1 MLLSLCTLL
10 LAPTRLLLALRR
22 LVARLGVAVAVVA
35 AGVAYGLWGLG
46 VLLRRGPRGTFWWR
60 GEGPAPPPAW
70 PMALSGSTDTCA
82 SRTRGCG
89 LHYVTRGP
97 TTAPL
102 MLLLHGFPQ
111 NWFCWRHLL
120 QEFGTRYRVV
130 ALDLRGYGA
139 SEKPPGR
146 DSYRLEVLLEDVR
159 QVIEILGTPK
169 GQSAGD
175 GGHRCH
181 RRWRPPSA
189 SWWDTTG
196 VDSWP
201 GSWPPATQ
209 PMVEK
214 LVIMDAPSRAV
225 MADFATCHPSQLLRS
240 SYIFLF
246 QLPWLPE
253 LLLSLADFE
262 LVKTILT
269 GPWTGIQNPT
279 RQLTEQEVDAYLYS
293 LSQPGGLTPTLQ
305 YYRNL
310 FRDTPIPREPP
321 HVPHPPAVGHP
332 RRLPGRPPG
341 PPPAPPPAPHRPPP
355 PPARRQPLAARGPAP
370 PPRPPH
376 GRLPRWGRPAP
387 VGAPMGAPHLWGKGE
402 VGEVERRWGVGSWG
416 PSIWVRT
423 QDGGGGGG
431 GRVPTSG

>member
-22 LVARLGVAVAVVA
+22 LVAQLGVAVAVVA

-46 VLLRRGPRGTFWWR
+46 VLLRRGPRGTLWWR
-60 GEGPAPPPAW
+60 VRDRPPPGLADGTFGEHRY
-70 PMALSGSTDTCA
+70 LHLKDSGL
-82 SRTRGCG
+82 R

-111 NWFCWRHLL
+111 NWWVFCWRHLL
-120 QEFGTRYRVV
+120 EEFGTRYRVV

-169 GQSAGD
+169 GQSEVTAAAGATAASPRCILVGHD
-175 GGHRCH
+175 WGGVLA
-181 RRWRPPSA
+181 WELAA
-189 SWWDTTG
+189 SHPT
-196 VDSWP
+196 
-201 GSWPPATQ
+201 
-209 PMVEK
+209 MVEK

-279 RQLTEQEVDAYLYS
+279 QRLTEQEVDAYLYS
-293 LSQPGGLTPTLQ
+293 LSQPGGLTPTIH

-310 FRDTPIPREPP
+310 FR
-321 HVPHPPAVGHP
+321 
-332 RRLPGRPPG
+332 
-341 PPPAPPPAPHRPPP
+341 
-355 PPARRQPLAARGPAP
+355 
-370 PPRPPH
+370 
-376 GRLPRWGRPAP
+376 
-387 VGAPMGAPHLWGKGE
+387 
-402 VGEVERRWGVGSWG
+402 
-416 PSIWVRT
+416 
-423 QDGGGGGG
+423 
-431 GRVPTSG
+431 

>member
-46 VLLRRGPRGTFWWR
+46 VLLRWGPRGTFWWQD
-60 GEGPAPPPAW
+60 
-70 PMALSGSTDTCA
+70 SGL
-82 SRTRGCG
+82 R

-111 NWFCWRHLL
+111 NWWVFCWRHLL

-159 QVIEILGTPK
+159 QVIEILGTPS
-169 GQSAGD
+169 GQSEVTAATGATAASPKCILVGHD
-175 GGHRCH
+175 WGGVLA
-181 RRWRPPSA
+181 WELAA
-189 SWWDTTG
+189 SHPT
-196 VDSWP
+196 
-201 GSWPPATQ
+201 
-209 PMVEK
+209 MVEK

-269 GPWTGIQNPT
+269 GPWTGIQDPT

-293 LSQPGGLTPTLQ
+293 LSQPGGLTPTLH

-310 FRDTPIPREPP
+310 F
-321 HVPHPPAVGHP
+321 
-332 RRLPGRPPG
+332 
-341 PPPAPPPAPHRPPP
+341 
-355 PPARRQPLAARGPAP
+355 
-370 PPRPPH
+370 
-376 GRLPRWGRPAP
+376 
-387 VGAPMGAPHLWGKGE
+387 
-402 VGEVERRWGVGSWG
+402 
-416 PSIWVRT
+416 
-423 QDGGGGGG
+423 
-431 GRVPTSG
+431 